1 MGIGSWSMVNKDTT
15 RWHHARVNEYDPAA
29 QFTQVQPCRL
39 AVDFSRYP
47 SLRLPERRVRFS
59 FKSVIACPALM
70 HVLVSQHAVVLVLHA
85 VLIVHSI
92 LLVHAVV
99 LVRAM
104 DTILFVETALLA

>member
-1 MGIGSWSMVNKDTT
+1 MPPRRRFLPVPISETPGKACSLLHG
-15 RWHHARVNEYDPAA
+15 
-29 QFTQVQPCRL
+29 
-39 AVDFSRYP
+39 AVI
-47 SLRLPERRVRFS
+47 V
-59 FKSVIACPALM
+59 CPALE
-70 HVLVSQHAVVLVLHA
+70 HALVSQHAVVLVLHA